1 MLWILRRTRVGLTS
15 AASLLNGINN
25 NESRPGHKGYNKL
38 SAKDDHRTELN
49 ENPDEDNTLDNE
61 ADGNAANDSNANT
74 NGNAALIDSDSEST
88 FTDVEYDD
96 GPFSDDSDYEEALT
110 CNVCDRT
117 FSCPK
122 QLSAHKQKKRHFGCS
137 ACDSLFTS
145 LMALEHH
152 KEEFEH
158 WSDED
163 DICTDESDEDDDT
176 VVSEECERLL

>member
-15 AASLLNGINN
+15 AASILNNINN
-25 NESRPGHKGYNKL
+25 NENRPGRKGYDKL
-38 SAKDDHRTELN
+38 SAHDDVTKNSSKTN
-49 ENPDEDNTLDNE
+49 ENEDNNNGACKDNCK
-61 ADGNAANDSNANT
+61 AT
-74 NGNAALIDSDSEST
+74 NGNTSAALTDSDNEST

-96 GPFSDDSDYEEALT
+96 NDGFSDDSDYEEALT

-137 ACDSLFTS
+137 ACDSLFPS

-158 WSDED
+158 WSEED
-163 DICTDESDEDDDT
+163 DICTDSDEDDDT
-176 VVSEECERLL
+176 VISEECERLL